1 MKNKPMNRQ
10 LRAQLYRGNR
20 LIFALAVGAALTGGT
35 LNLIV
40 SWIMQQLIDA
50 ASGVPGAL
58 PLPTLAKLTGGY
70 ILLCAALFLLQY
82 VTEPRFI
89 RRAMQQYKNFAFQ
102 KLTEK
107 SISAFRDERTAT
119 YLSAL
124 TNDAGSVEADYLAKQ
139 LDLVTQA
146 VTFFGALAMMLW
158 FSPLL
163 YATAKAL
170 GYFFSAFSASANPAS
185 SLV

>member
-10 LRAQLYRGNR
+10 LRAQFYRGNR
-20 LIFALAVGAALTGGT
+20 LTFALAVGAALAGGT

-40 SWIMQQLIDA
+40 SWIMQQHIDA

-82 VTEPRFI
+82 AFEPRFI
-89 RRAMQQYKNFAFQ
+89 RRAMQQYKDFAFQ

-107 SISAFRDERTAT
+107 SVSAFRDERTAT

-124 TNDAGSVEADYLAKQ
+124 TNDAASVEAG
-139 LDLVTQA
+139 TSRRH
-146 VTFFGALAMMLW
+146 G
-158 FSPLL
+158 
-163 YATAKAL
+163 
-170 GYFFSAFSASANPAS
+170 
-185 SLV
+185 

>member
-20 LIFALAVGAALTGGT
+20 LIFALAVGAALAGGT

-70 ILLCAALFLLQY
+70 ILLSAALFLLL
-82 VTEPRFI
+82 I
-89 RRAMQQYKNFAFQ
+89 
-102 KLTEK
+102 
-107 SISAFRDERTAT
+107 
-119 YLSAL
+119 
-124 TNDAGSVEADYLAKQ
+124 
-139 LDLVTQA
+139 
-146 VTFFGALAMMLW
+146 
-158 FSPLL
+158 
-163 YATAKAL
+163 
-170 GYFFSAFSASANPAS
+170 
-185 SLV
+185 